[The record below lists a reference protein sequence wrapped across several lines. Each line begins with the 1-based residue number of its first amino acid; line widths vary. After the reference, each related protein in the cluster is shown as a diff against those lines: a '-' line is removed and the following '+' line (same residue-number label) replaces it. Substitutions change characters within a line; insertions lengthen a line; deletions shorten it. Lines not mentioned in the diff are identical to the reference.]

1 MELTTENVKLFGPA
15 KVHQDNEGRINS
27 LDFHRTDDLL
37 VTAGEDD
44 SIHLYDTQSGVLQ
57 KTLFSK
63 KYGVHS
69 IAFTHHPNS
78 VIYASNKGNDHSIR
92 YLSLFD
98 NRYLRYFSGHTERV
112 TSLCISPRAD
122 LFMSCSLDKSMRLW
136 DLRSHLCQG
145 ELKVPA
151 APAAVFDQQGLV
163 FATAANY
170 GIVKLF
176 DARNYDKGPFA
187 TFVAPP
193 EIQTQFSWS
202 CLRFSLDGK
211 LLLGVVDG
219 RIYVLNSFSG
229 DMIHQSP
236 IRHSIGSSKVPLE
249 ASFSPDGQFIISGHD
264 DKSICVYDTVT
275 RGHGVHVAVSQ
286 QGAGKREVGPQADAG
301 CKRLRFPGA
310 VDT

>member
-1 MELTTENVKLFGPA
+1 
-15 KVHQDNEGRINS
+15 
-27 LDFHRTDDLL
+27 
-37 VTAGEDD
+37 
-44 SIHLYDTQSGVLQ
+44 
-57 KTLFSK
+57 
-63 KYGVHS
+63 
-69 IAFTHHPNS
+69 
-78 VIYASNKGNDHSIR
+78 
-92 YLSLFD
+92 
-98 NRYLRYFSGHTERV
+98 
-112 TSLCISPRAD
+112 
-122 LFMSCSLDKSMRLW
+122 MSCSLDKSMRLW

-275 RGHGVHVAVSQ
+275 DGDTGVHVAVSQ